1 MFRLVAIPTVLLW
14 TLACTGCPPKQSGS
28 DSETSGFTDSF
39 DRANLGERYI
49 KQGGT
54 WAISD
59 GALRSTGEKNIPLW
73 LDVTLSKNTRVEFT
87 TLSRSPAVDTKI
99 EIFGDGLR
107 HESGYIVIL
116 GGWNNSITTI
126 ARLDEHEKTRVE
138 KRTRWEKNK
147 KYQWKV
153 ERTDGRT
160 LQLWID
166 GTKIVEYVDS
176 DPLYGARNN
185 KLGFSNWQSDVSYD
199 DLIITPL
206 PD

>member
-1 MFRLVAIPTVLLW
+1 MLRLVAMPAVLLW
-14 TLACTGCPPKQSGS
+14 TLACTGCPPKQNKS
-28 DSETSGFTDSF
+28 DTEIAPYQDSF
-39 DRANLGERYI
+39 ERTDLGDRFI

-59 GALRSTGEKNIPLW
+59 GALRTTGEKNIPLW
-73 LDVTLSKNTRVEFT
+73 LNVPLSRNTRVEFT
-87 TLSRSPAVDTKI
+87 TISRSSAVDTKI

-126 ARLDEHEKTRVE
+126 ARLDEHEETRVE
-138 KRTRWEKNK
+138 KRTRWDQNR
-147 KYQWKV
+147 KYHWKV

-160 LQLWID
+160 LALWID
-166 GTKIVEYVDS
+166 GTKVVEYADS

-185 KLGFSNWQSDVSYD
+185 ILGFTNWQSDISYD
-199 DLIITPL
+199 DLVITPL